1 MFVVFWTHSHKKNF
15 KKFQQKIL
23 QKNTPNIDTEE
34 NKKKAKQIINQ
45 ELKL

>member
-1 MFVVFWTHSHKKNF
+1 MFVVFWTHSHKK
-15 KKFQQKIL
+15 FQKISAKIL

-34 NKKKAKQIINQ
+34 NKKAKQIINQ